1 MEFNLGKSEVL
12 HFSNLYQD
20 RTWAAKMG
28 EPWRALK
35 NRNAAVQVS
44 YSLKV
49 TIQVDRVVKKL
60 FGTLAFIHRGNKCRS
75 RDIMLHLCI
84 TGRLCALLV
93 HQL

>member
-12 HFSNLYQD
+12 HFSNLNQD

-60 FGTLAFIHRGNKCRS
+60 FGTLAFIHRGYKCRS

>member
-12 HFSNLYQD
+12 HFSNLNQD

-49 TIQVDRVVKKL
+49 SIQVDMVVKKL
-60 FGTLAFIHRGNKCRS
+60 FGPC
-75 RDIMLHLCI
+75 LHPS
-84 TGRLCALLV
+84 G
-93 HQL
+93 Q